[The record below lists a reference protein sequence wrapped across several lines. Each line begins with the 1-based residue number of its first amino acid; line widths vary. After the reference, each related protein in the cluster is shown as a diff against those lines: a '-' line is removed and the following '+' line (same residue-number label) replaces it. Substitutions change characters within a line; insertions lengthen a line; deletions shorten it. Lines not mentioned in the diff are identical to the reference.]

1 MRFVCSLTLKLDCVL
16 QVCKFNYDLFSK
28 KHINKFITIH
38 PIHGFKRKNQFY
50 SSHLAISPANVGL
63 ALQKSSPSSKS
74 AHLFAQSINLASA
87 CRERSIDTLDS
98 LDSRRG
104 TRARCVYVT
113 SSPIATD
120 TEFVEIYHVPWEIL
134 SRDAPC
140 IIFVDGEISQHQCWW
155 KKSHFECI
163 KVAADHGS
171 EQILGQQSRILG
183 SCERIE
189 SKAFLCSRIGVHLI
203 ASKLGRHVVVSVSNC
218 SNSSLS

>member
-1 MRFVCSLTLKLDCVL
+1 MRFVCSLTFKLDCVL

-38 PIHGFKRKNQFY
+38 PNHDSKRKNQFY
-50 SSHLAISPANVGL
+50 SSHLAISPANVGP

-74 AHLFAQSINLASA
+74 AHLIAQSIILASA

-120 TEFVEIYHVPWEIL
+120 TEFVEIYHVPWEIR

-140 IIFVDGEISQHQCWW
+140 IIFVDGGISQHQSWW

-163 KVAADHGS
+163 KVAADHGERTDS
-171 EQILGQQSRILG
+171 WAAGSDFGFLLG
-183 SCERIE
+183 SWE
-189 SKAFLCSRIGVHLI
+189 GT
-203 ASKLGRHVVVSVSNC
+203 
-218 SNSSLS
+218 SS